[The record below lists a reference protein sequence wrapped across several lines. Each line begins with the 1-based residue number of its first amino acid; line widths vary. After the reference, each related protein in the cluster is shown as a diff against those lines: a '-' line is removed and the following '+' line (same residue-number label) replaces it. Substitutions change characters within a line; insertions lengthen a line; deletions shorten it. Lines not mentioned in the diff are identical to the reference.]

1 VILKEIGNKSNYTFN
16 LSAYPK
22 GVPVKGQN
30 RRRSSL
36 RANNSSVEKQPLSC
50 ESLYCFPE

>member
-22 GVPVKGQN
+22 GVYLLKVKIGDEVALEEIIHQ
-30 RRRSSL
+30 
-36 RANNSSVEKQPLSC
+36 
-50 ESLYCFPE
+50 